1 VFLFRGIRPISKM
14 RHLRAMYFPVGKA
27 PRWWHEQ
34 RPITE
39 VSPSWSLK
47 RALDEAY
54 RGKK

>member
-1 VFLFRGIRPISKM
+1 
-14 RHLRAMYFPVGKA
+14 MYFPVGKA